1 MYWNVIKRQQWM
13 NGFDNVKGPV
23 QLCEWQYMG
32 EKKGL
37 LIASLLMTKLNNSSK
52 TRNE

>member
-23 QLCEWQYMG
+23 QLCECMTIYG
-32 EKKGL
+32 RKKRS
-37 LIASLLMTKLNNSSK
+37 AYCKSVNDK
-52 TRNE
+52 TE

>member
-1 MYWNVIKRQQWM
+1 MYWNVIKRQQWV

-32 EKKGL
+32 EKKRS
-37 LIASLLMTKLNNSSK
+37 AYCKSVNDK
-52 TRNE
+52 TE